1 MTSMKVDGHP
11 KLVKESNSGIIQ
23 STDTD
28 AYKMFVSTRDVIT
41 KERRKN
47 TYQEERLAR
56 QEEKLASLDQSIE
69 DLKALMNDMI
79 SLMGVN
85 NAKSNW

>member
-1 MTSMKVDGHP
+1 MKIENHP

-28 AYKMFVSTRDVIT
+28 AYKTFVSTREVIT

-47 TYQEERLAR
+47 TYQEERLER
-56 QEEKLASLDQSIE
+56 LEMSIDELKSMLDE
-69 DLKALMNDMI
+69 I
-79 SLMGVN
+79 SVTLGVN
-85 NAKSNW
+85 NA